1 MAVTTESLE
10 EASNR
15 VFWSSLLLS
24 SPSWLRPLPRSSS
37 ALKATSPIPHVRP
50 HTPPRG
56 VLRRP
61 LSEALCARPT
71 CLPATP
77 AESPAPPQHT
87 PRYAPRHVRHR
98 SCARVDVQATHVAV
112 LCRVAK
118 GPPAGRPSR
127 RRRGAALVRTDA
139 LRPRGALSLS
149 LSVDLTVAE
158 GRGGGNRGEA
168 VHAVSV
174 SLPLSL
180 SLCLYLSLCVCVCV
194 CTWYIRCKLSFA
206 FGGSRRGV
214 RSFVRSFARSLALA
228 RS

>member
-1 MAVTTESLE
+1 MAATTESLE

-139 LRPRGALSLS
+139 LRPRGALSVSLLTSPWLRGGAGATGERRCTQSLSPSLSLS
-149 LSVDLTVAE
+149 LSVST
-158 GRGGGNRGEA
+158 
-168 VHAVSV
+168 
-174 SLPLSL
+174 SLVV
-180 SLCLYLSLCVCVCV
+180 CVCVCV
-194 CTWYIRCKLSFA
+194 
-206 FGGSRRGV
+206 RGI
-214 RSFVRSFARSLALA
+214 FVAN
-228 RS
+228 